1 MTGGSPPDPGSA
13 NARDTIAAAGVQLRA
28 LAGPDAVLRDD
39 QATAIAALVDD
50 AARMLVVQRTGW
62 GKSAVYFVATRL
74 LRDRGAGPTLI
85 VSPLLALMR
94 DQLTAAGRMGLT
106 AATINS
112 TNLQDWTTIEAAVHR
127 GTVDLLLISPERLN
141 HPRFRREILDRLV
154 GAIGM
159 LVIDEAHC
167 ISDHGH
173 DFRPDYRRIGEVLQ
187 RLSSRRDDPVPVLA
201 CTATATD
208 RVVTDVAEQLGSTAA
223 GDGGRQRARVLRG
236 PLARDTLRL
245 HVVHRDRHDQRLAF
259 LAAYLRQR
267 APVGRS
273 GIIYT
278 LTVAEAER
286 TAAFLTHVGC
296 HVVAYTSRLAA
307 EDRTAVE
314 RALHANAYDA
324 VVATTALS
332 MGYDKPD
339 LGFVLHLGAPSSP
352 VAYYQ
357 AIGRAGRDGRSTE
370 VVCLPTANDAKL
382 WDHFDV
388 AGVPTLGEVEDILG
402 ALRAAEAPVSLPRLE
417 TQVNIRRSRLELL
430 LKVLDV
436 DATVTRDERG
446 YVATGA
452 PYVHDQ
458 VRYDRLLAGRRAE
471 RQVMLRYLDAPGTEC
486 LMALL
491 TRALD
496 DPAAG
501 DCGRCGRCTGQAPE
515 LEVDAAL
522 HDAAEAFVATTDVP
536 VKPRR
541 RWPVGLDGL
550 GHDRRGNIATGAQ
563 LAEGRA
569 LTGNELSTFSDPVQ
583 LLLEQAAAR
592 IDLDDA
598 ALDTVVDGLVRVL
611 ARWSWARRPKAIV
624 TMPSETYGALTAAVA
639 DRLGAL
645 GRLPVHRQV
654 LTTHPAP
661 PQSTR
666 GNSAHQAAGALS
678 ALEVVTT
685 PPPGPVLLLDTLRR
699 SGWTLTVAGVLLAEA
714 GAEEVLPLVLHAPT
728 AG

>member
-1 MTGGSPPDPGSA
+1 MTGGPPPDPGPA
-13 NARDTIAAAGVQLRA
+13 QDTIAAAAVQLRA

-39 QATAIAALVDD
+39 QASAIVALVDD
-50 AARMLVVQRTGW
+50 AARTLVVQRTGW

-74 LRDRGAGPTLI
+74 LRERGAGPTLI

-94 DQLTAAGRMGLT
+94 DQLTAAGRMGLA

-112 TNLQDWTTIEAAVHR
+112 TNPDDWTNIEADVRR
-127 GTVDLLLISPERLN
+127 GAVDLLLISPERLN

-187 RLSSRRDDPVPVLA
+187 RLASSRDEPVPVLA

-223 GDGGRQRARVLRG
+223 GGGGQRPAVVLRG

-245 HVVHRDRHDQRLAF
+245 HVVHRDRHDQRLAL
-259 LAAYLRQR
+259 LAAYLQQR
-267 APVGRS
+267 APAGRS

-286 TAAFLTHVGC
+286 TAAFLTQVGC
-296 HVVAYTSRLAA
+296 HVVAYTSRLGA
-307 EDRTAVE
+307 EDRAAVE

-357 AIGRAGRDGRSTE
+357 AIGRAGRDGSTTD
-370 VVCLPTANDAKL
+370 VLCLPTGNDAKL

-388 AGVPTLGEVEDILG
+388 AGVPTRGEVEEILA
-402 ALRAAEAPVSLPRLE
+402 ALRAAPAPVSLPRLE
-417 TQVNIRRSRLELL
+417 TQVNIRRTRLELL

-436 DATVTRDERG
+436 DGTVIRDERG
-446 YVATGA
+446 YAATGA

-458 VRYDRLLAGRRAE
+458 ARYDRLLAGRRAE
-471 RQVMLRYLDAPGTEC
+471 REVMLRYLDPAGTEC
-486 LMALL
+486 LMELL

-501 DCGRCGRCTGQAPE
+501 ACGRCGRCTGHAPE
-515 LEVDAAL
+515 LRIDGAL
-522 HDAAEAFVATTDVP
+522 QQAAETFAATADVP
-536 VKPRR
+536 LKARR
-541 RWPVGLDGL
+541 RWPVGLDAL
-550 GHDRRGNIATGAQ
+550 GHGRRGNLATAAQ

-569 LTGNELSTFSDPVQ
+569 LTGNEVSTLSDPVQ
-583 LLLEQAAAR
+583 LLLEQAAAG
-592 IDLDDA
+592 IAPDDA

-611 ARWSWARRPKAIV
+611 ARWSWRRRPRAIV
-624 TMPSETYGALTAAVA
+624 TMPSETYGALTSAVA

-654 LTTHPAP
+654 LVAHPAP

-685 PPPGPVLLLDTLRR
+685 PPQGPVLLLDTLRR

-714 GAEEVLPLVLHAPT
+714 GAEEVLPLVLHAPS

>member
-1 MTGGSPPDPGSA
+1 VTDVPAPGPA
-13 NARDTIAAAGVQLRA
+13 PADDTLTVAADQLRA
-28 LAGPDAVLRDD
+28 LAGDDAVLRDD
-39 QATAIAALVDD
+39 QATAIVALVDD
-50 AARMLVVQRTGW
+50 AARALVVQRTGW
-62 GKSAVYFVATRL
+62 GKSAVYFIATRL

-94 DQLTAAGRMGLT
+94 DQLAAAARMGLA

-112 TNLQDWTTIEAAVHR
+112 TNPDDWTAIEAAVHR
-127 GTVDLLLISPERLN
+127 GAVDLLLISPERLN

-173 DFRPDYRRIGEVLQ
+173 DFRPDYRRIGDVLD
-187 RLSSRRDDPVPVLA
+187 RLASSRDEPVPVLA

-208 RVVTDVAEQLGSTAA
+208 RVVTDVAEQLGGMTVA
-223 GDGGRQRARVLRG
+223 DGTSHRTLVLRG
-236 PLARDTLRL
+236 PLARDTLEL

-267 APVGRS
+267 APAGRS

-286 TAAFLTHVGC
+286 TAAFLTQVGH
-296 HVVAYTSRLAA
+296 HVVAYTSRLDA
-307 EDRTAVE
+307 EARASVETAL
-314 RALHANAYDA
+314 AANAYDA

-357 AIGRAGRDGRSTE
+357 AIGRAGRDGRTTD
-370 VVCLPTANDAKL
+370 VLCLPTSNDAKL

-388 AGVPTLGEVEDILG
+388 AGVPTRGEVEEILA
-402 ALRAAEAPVSLPRLE
+402 ALRAADAPLSLPRLE
-417 TQVNIRRSRLELL
+417 TQVNIGRTRLELL

-436 DATVTRDERG
+436 DGAVARDERG
-446 YVATGA
+446 YAATGR
-452 PYVHDQ
+452 PYVHDER
-458 VRYDRLLAGRRAE
+458 RYDRLLAGRRAE
-471 RQVMLRYLDAPGTEC
+471 REVMLRYLDPAGTEC
-486 LMALL
+486 LMELL
-491 TRALD
+491 TGALD
-496 DPAAG
+496 DPTAG
-501 DCGRCGRCTGQAPE
+501 ACGRCGRCTGHAPD
-515 LEVDAAL
+515 LVVDMAL
-522 HDAAEAFVATTDVP
+522 QQAAEAFTATVDVP
-536 VKPRR
+536 LKARR
-541 RWPVGLDGL
+541 RWPVGLDAL
-550 GHDRRGNIATGAQ
+550 GHDRRGNIAEAAR

-569 LTGNELSTFSDPVQ
+569 LTGNELSSFSDPVQ

-592 IDLDDA
+592 TALDDV
-598 ALDTVVDGLVRVL
+598 ALATVVDGLVKVL
-611 ARWSWARRPKAIV
+611 ARWSWRRRPQAIV

-639 DRLGAL
+639 ERLGVL
-645 GRLPVHRQV
+645 GHLPVHRDV
-654 LTTHPAP
+654 LAACAAP

-666 GNSAHQAAGALS
+666 GNSAHQAAAALA
-678 ALEVVTT
+678 ALAVVAA

-714 GAEEVLPLVLHAPT
+714 GADEALPLVVHAPT

>member
-1 MTGGSPPDPGSA
+1 VTDTPAPGPLP
-13 NARDTIAAAGVQLRA
+13 AAGTLAVAADQLRA
-28 LAGPDAVLRDD
+28 LAGDDALLRDD
-39 QATAIAALVDD
+39 QATAIVALVDQ
-50 AARMLVVQRTGW
+50 AARALVVQRTGW
-62 GKSAVYFVATRL
+62 GKSAVYFIATRL

-94 DQLTAAGRMGLT
+94 DQLAAAARMGLA

-112 TNLQDWTTIEAAVHR
+112 TNPDDWTAIEAAVHR
-127 GTVDLLLISPERLN
+127 GAVDLLLISPERLN

-173 DFRPDYRRIGEVLQ
+173 DFRPDYRRIGEVLD
-187 RLSSRRDDPVPVLA
+187 RLASSRDDPVPVLA

-208 RVVTDVAEQLGSTAA
+208 RVVADVAEQLGTRA
-223 GDGGRQRARVLRG
+223 GVDGTGRRTLVLRG
-236 PLARDTLRL
+236 PLARDTLEL

-259 LAAYLRQR
+259 LASYLQQR
-267 APVGRS
+267 APAGRS

-286 TAAFLTHVGC
+286 TAAFLAQVGY
-296 HVVAYTSRLAA
+296 HVVAYTSRLDA
-307 EDRTAVE
+307 EA
-314 RALHANAYDA
+314 RASIEKALGANAYDA

-357 AIGRAGRDGRSTE
+357 AIGRAGRDGRTTD
-370 VVCLPTANDAKL
+370 VLCLPTANDAKL

-388 AGVPTLGEVEDILG
+388 AGVPTRGEVEEILV
-402 ALRAAEAPVSLPRLE
+402 ALRATDAPVSLPRLE
-417 TQVNIRRSRLELL
+417 TQVNIRRTRLELL
-430 LKVLDV
+430 LKILDV
-436 DATVTRDERG
+436 DGTVVRDERG
-446 YVATGA
+446 YAATGER
-452 PYVHDQ
+452 YVHDQ

-471 RQVMLRYLDAPGTEC
+471 REVMLRYLDPAGTAC
-486 LMALL
+486 LMELL

-496 DPAAG
+496 DPTAG
-501 DCGRCGRCTGQAPE
+501 ACGRCGPCTGQV
-515 LEVDAAL
+515 LDLVVDVAVQQ
-522 HDAAEAFVATTDVP
+522 AAETFAATADVP
-536 VKPRR
+536 LKARR
-541 RWPVGLDGL
+541 RWPVGLDVL
-550 GHDRRGNIATGAQ
+550 GHDRRGNIAKDAQ

-569 LTGNELSTFSDPVQ
+569 LTGNELSSFSDPVQ

-592 IDLDDA
+592 TALDDA
-598 ALDTVVDGLVRVL
+598 ALTAVVDGLVKVL
-611 ARWSWARRPKAIV
+611 ARWSWRRRPRAIV

-639 DRLGAL
+639 QRLGVL
-645 GRLPVHRQV
+645 GRLPVHGGV
-654 LTTHPAP
+654 LSARAAP

-666 GNSAHQAAGALS
+666 GNSAHQAAAALS
-678 ALEVVTT
+678 ALEVVVT
-685 PPPGPVLLLDTLRR
+685 PPQGPVLLLDTLRR
-699 SGWTLTVAGVLLAEA
+699 SGWTLTVAGVVLAEA